1 MKSLLLVITALF
13 LAGCA
18 APAVKVTDTSCLW
31 VRPIYIGKED
41 VLTTETASEIL
52 AHNDKW
58 KENCK

>member
-18 APAVKVTDTSCLW
+18 APAPAVTDTSCLW
-31 VRPIYIGKED
+31 VRPIYIGKKD

-52 AHNDKW
+52 SHNDKW

>member
-1 MKSLLLVITALF
+1 MKYLIMLTV

-31 VRPIYIGKED
+31 VRPIYLGKKD